1 MDIRYSLI
9 IRAQTSAPHFHLY
22 KMAALRVMRCRVV
35 QVQCELFSFF
45 ASFFLFSKESGGSPL
60 TLRPN
65 FNCEKGNVTAAAAAC
80 MPRWG
85 SFVVGN
91 SKVKKA
97 SPERGDSPR
106 GGEMPAGQRGPL
118 STRGTAVRRWRG
130 FFVKSFYD
138 VFGISGNPSV
148 SATHCQLS
156 TRHALRVPFQGSLTC
171 QTS

>member
-1 MDIRYSLI
+1 M
-9 IRAQTSAPHFHLY
+9 T
-22 KMAALRVMRCRVV
+22 
-35 QVQCELFSFF
+35 
-45 ASFFLFSKESGGSPL
+45 
-60 TLRPN
+60 
-65 FNCEKGNVTAAAAAC
+65 
-80 MPRWG
+80 
-85 SFVVGN
+85 
-91 SKVKKA
+91 A

-130 FFVKSFYD
+130 SFVKFFYD

>member
-1 MDIRYSLI
+1 MSTLLKMQKFHPLCSRCIGMYPLQNRWTVLRYLQCYENFSECCTHLI
-9 IRAQTSAPHFHLY
+9 LPETA
-22 KMAALRVMRCRVV
+22 
-35 QVQCELFSFF
+35 LFSPTPTFVKEPFF
-45 ASFFLFSKESGGSPL
+45 YHSTVGFCLS
-60 TLRPN
+60 RN
-65 FNCEKGNVTAAAAAC
+65 AAREARKSIF
-80 MPRWG
+80 MI
-85 SFVVGN
+85 
-91 SKVKKA
+91 A

-148 SATHCQLS
+148 SATHCQL
-156 TRHALRVPFQGSLTC
+156 PFQGSLPC